1 MNENPSSRLL
11 STPSL
16 FVGLELCSGSGL
28 SRGALAGVLLELAP
42 PVRPALTP
50 RAVAG
55 GKGQVGGVDC
65 YISGS
70 GTASAVIIFSD
81 VWGWDSGRIRSLADE
96 LAASGHLVVIPKL
109 LQPALEGGTDGD
121 GLPPDFDLGA
131 RGADFGPWVT
141 QIPWSTIEPQVDAI
155 LADLNGRGIT
165 KIGHLGTCWGAWA
178 GFHTAAS
185 GKLSCGVNCHP
196 SVQLEG
202 MFGGSDLAL
211 AETVKC
217 PQMMLPAGGD
227 NDNTKPGGEM
237 QAIFDK
243 QPWGSDC
250 VYQEFPEMEHGWVPR
265 GVRTLPPLPPLPI
278 VSTPDSYRVY
288 VGQDDSDAAVAEGI
302 KAAMELAKG
311 FFQKHLVDASL

>member
-1 MNENPSSRLL
+1 MQ
-11 STPSL
+11 
-16 FVGLELCSGSGL
+16 
-28 SRGALAGVLLELAP
+28 
-42 PVRPALTP
+42 ALTP

-96 LAASGHLVVIPKL
+96 LASGGHLVVIPKL

-141 QIPWSTIEPQVDAI
+141 QIPWSTIEPKVDAI

-265 GVRTLPPLPPLPI
+265 GVRLASPPLNRFHTGFLPCI
-278 VSTPDSYRVY
+278 CGAGR
-288 VGQDDSDAAVAEGI
+288 
-302 KAAMELAKG
+302 L
-311 FFQKHLVDASL
+311 